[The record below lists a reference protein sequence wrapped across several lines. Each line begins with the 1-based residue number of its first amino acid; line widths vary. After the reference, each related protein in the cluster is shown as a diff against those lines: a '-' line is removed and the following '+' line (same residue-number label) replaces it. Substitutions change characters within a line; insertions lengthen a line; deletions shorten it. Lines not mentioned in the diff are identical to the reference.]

1 MVITYQ
7 GQGGFRLQNGD
18 FSLLVDPPSNQFK
31 ANIVLKTL
39 TPVSLGEVSPQEI
52 VFPGEYEIS
61 GVEVLGVPLS
71 SESIRSTSS
80 GLPSS
85 PEPQAEGTLSQVEVS
100 TDKFLKTI
108 YLVSWDEVELAF
120 LGHISKIPSSEILD
134 KIGEPDLLF
143 LPVGGGH
150 LLSIDAAVKLVKQLE
165 PAFAIPTFS
174 KNPGEFLKALSQK
187 AEPQEKFV
195 FKKKDLIGQKNRVLI
210 FTT

>member
-1 MVITYQ
+1 MVITHH
-7 GQGGFRLQNGD
+7 GEGSFRLQNGD
-18 FSLLVDPPSNQFK
+18 FSILVDPPSNQFK

-39 TPVSLGEVSPQEI
+39 TPTGPLEVSPQEI

-61 GVEVLGVPLS
+61 GVEVLGVPLD
-71 SESIRSTSS
+71 SE
-80 GLPSS
+80 
-85 PEPQAEGTLSQVEVS
+85 S

-143 LPVGGGH
+143 LPVGEH
-150 LLSIDAAVKLVKQLE
+150 FLSHEAAAKLVRQIE
-165 PAFAIPTFS
+165 PALAIPTFS

-195 FKKKDLIGQKNRVLI
+195 FKKKDLVGLKNRVLT
-210 FTT
+210 FKT